1 MYHLFK
7 QFIQQMIEVLL
18 CVLRMQCE
26 QDQQNLWSHRAH
38 ILGGGRQL
46 VLKQINIIIAD
57 SNSNRDSR
65 SVYSLLQGTILDG
78 TGKEDVSQ
86 EYLTLLTVPFPLS
99 FSTFICFCYLFNHS
113 CFGLPCFTIL
123 SWPAFFPLF
132 NYKNFQ
138 T

>member
-1 MYHLFK
+1 
-7 QFIQQMIEVLL
+7 MIEVLL

-86 EYLTLLTVPFPLS
+86 EYLTLLTVPFP
-99 FSTFICFCYLFNHS
+99 
-113 CFGLPCFTIL
+113 
-123 SWPAFFPLF
+123 
-132 NYKNFQ
+132 
-138 T
+138 